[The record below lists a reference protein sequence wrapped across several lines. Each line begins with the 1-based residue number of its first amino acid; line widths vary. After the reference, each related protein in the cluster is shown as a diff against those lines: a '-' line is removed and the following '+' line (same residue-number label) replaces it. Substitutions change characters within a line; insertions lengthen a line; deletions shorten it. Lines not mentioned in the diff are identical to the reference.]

1 MANHSARMFYCRRFY
16 VRNNRKIM
24 YQTELQLSIAK
35 SRQKSHEFRK
45 DRRDN
50 KEKKKDKKKMK
61 KEKKRGKDDKNY
73 NNDND
78 VTKNSNRKDDI
89 TSQINAVQQQI
100 KNQQNEYNTNLLV
113 NKSKLQTTLDEL
125 LSAKQDYLKT
135 IDHTE
140 YLLDDAKE
148 DTAKYKAM
156 VDGMEEVETYM
167 KKREG
172 ALWSRVNVLEG
183 KIGRE
188 SRREAEEWYVLCLF
202 VIFSLCALLWV

>member
-1 MANHSARMFYCRRFY
+1 M
-16 VRNNRKIM
+16 
-24 YQTELQLSIAK
+24 
-35 SRQKSHEFRK
+35 
-45 DRRDN
+45 D
-50 KEKKKDKKKMK
+50 
-61 KEKKRGKDDKNY
+61 G
-73 NNDND
+73 
-78 VTKNSNRKDDI
+78 
-89 TSQINAVQQQI
+89 
-100 KNQQNEYNTNLLV
+100 
-113 NKSKLQTTLDEL
+113 L
-125 LSAKQDYLKT
+125 LSTKQDLLKT

-188 SRREAEEWYVLCLF
+188 SRREAEEWYVRSLF
-202 VIFSLCALLWV
+202 VSLFRVLSLCIVMGLNLAFFSLLCHHQCT